1 MQTAKFIWG
10 FSKLLRVTSI
20 IRRFKMPRIV
30 VTHAVKDVDQWLS
43 FSDRTREA
51 FAPYATDVF
60 FYTIPEGGNN
70 VAVSLNVHDM
80 DGLMALSQS
89 PEHQAFTEEA
99 GVLHPQHGFYFEGA
113 G

>member
-10 FSKLLRVTSI
+10 FSKLLRVRSI

-99 GVLHPQHGFYFEGA
+99 GVLHPPHGF
-113 G
+113 